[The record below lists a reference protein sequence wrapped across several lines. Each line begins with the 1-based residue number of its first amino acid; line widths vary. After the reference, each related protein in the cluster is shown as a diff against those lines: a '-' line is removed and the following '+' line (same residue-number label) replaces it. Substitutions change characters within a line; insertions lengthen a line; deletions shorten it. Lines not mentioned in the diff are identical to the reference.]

1 MEAAAPRPSPLE
13 ALRRALPGLPDRLRA
28 AGRFVAEHEY
38 DAATRS
44 MRELAGTAGLQPASF
59 TRLAQALGHAG
70 WEEFRAELVEAKR
83 PELAGRFSSRA
94 RSRPQRRTRRS
105 ECLDTVA
112 DALDVDARG
121 LAAIDAGEITRASEV
136 LHSAA
141 RIWVAGFRSCRSVAV
156 LLHYQL
162 RLFRPDDV
170 RLVGG
175 TGPED
180 CDFGAFRSDDALVL
194 VGFAPYSRASVL
206 TRAAAN
212 AAGCRLI
219 ALADAPCAPICDGAD
234 HVLLFDAAATPA
246 FFPSLTGAMALAQG
260 LAAAVYLRGGK
271 RSAER
276 LCQSEARLK
285 ALSQYVAETDGGR

>member
-1 MEAAAPRPSPLE
+1 MDAALAKPSPLE
-13 ALRRALPGLPDRLRA
+13 ALRRSLPSLPDRLRA
-28 AGRFVAEHEY
+28 AGRFVAENEY

-70 WEEFRAELVEAKR
+70 WDEFRAELVEAKR
-83 PELAGRFSSRA
+83 PEPAGPFSSRT
-94 RSRPQRRTRRS
+94 RSRPRRRTRPD
-105 ECLDTVA
+105 ECLDTVSE
-112 DALDVDARG
+112 ALEVDARG
-121 LAAIDAGEITRASEV
+121 LSGIDATEISRASEV
-136 LHSAA
+136 LHDAP

-162 RLFRPDDV
+162 RLFWPDDV

-194 VGFAPYSRASVL
+194 IGFAPYSRASVL

-219 ALADAPCAPICDGAD
+219 AVADTPSAPICEGAD
-234 HVLLFDAAATPA
+234 HVLLFEAAATPA
-246 FFPSLTGAMALAQG
+246 FFPSLTGAMALVQG
-260 LAAAVYLRGGK
+260 LAAAAYLRGGK
-271 RSAER
+271 RNAER
-276 LCQSEARLK
+276 LRQSEARLA
-285 ALSQYVAETDGGR
+285 ALSQYVAETDGG

>member
-1 MEAAAPRPSPLE
+1 MDAVAPRPSPLE
-13 ALRRALPGLPDRLRA
+13 GLRRSLPHLPDRLRA
-28 AGRFVAEHEY
+28 AGRFVAENEY

-59 TRLAQALGHAG
+59 TRLAQALGHSG
-70 WEEFRAELVEAKR
+70 WDAFRAELVEAKR
-83 PELAGRFSSRA
+83 PDAAGPFSTRA
-94 RSRPQRRTRRS
+94 RSRPQRRTRRD
-105 ECLDTVA
+105 ECLETVA
-112 DALDVDARG
+112 EALEVDARG
-121 LAAIDAGEITRASEV
+121 LSGIDAAEITRASQV
-136 LHSAA
+136 LHAA
-141 RIWVAGFRSCRSVAV
+141 PRIWVAGFRSCRSVAV

-162 RLFRPDDV
+162 RLFRPDDI

-180 CDFGAFRSDDALVL
+180 CDFGAFQSDDALVL
-194 VGFAPYSRASVL
+194 IGFAPYSRASVL

-219 ALADAPCAPICDGAD
+219 AVVDAPSAPICDGAD

-246 FFPSLTGAMALAQG
+246 FFPSLTGAMALVQG
-260 LAAAVYLRGGK
+260 LAATVYLRGGK

-276 LCQSEARLK
+276 LCQSEARLA
-285 ALSQYVAETDGGR
+285 ALSQYVAETDSG